1 MKKLLLV
8 AFFAVTCIVNPHL
21 APAQD
26 KDKEKIDMLIA
37 ELRQGNPRAAYVLG
51 EMGTKAK
58 EAIPALVEA
67 LKREPMPGESVAD
80 NAALALGKI
89 GADAVPALVRVLGDS
104 SATNAWPH
112 AASAL
117 KVIGPGARDAVPV
130 LIEVAKKPPPKDVLT
145 PCLAVDALGAIGP
158 GAKPAVPALAE
169 LLRHNVLKHP
179 NGRTHIV
186 VTLGK
191 IGPDAAESVKAL
203 HEVRERADAVL
214 RLHIDEALE
223 RIEPK
228 KKG

>member
-89 GADAVPALVRVLGDS
+89 G
-104 SATNAWPH
+104 
-112 AASAL
+112 
-117 KVIGPGARDAVPV
+117 
-130 LIEVAKKPPPKDVLT
+130 
-145 PCLAVDALGAIGP
+145 
-158 GAKPAVPALAE
+158 
-169 LLRHNVLKHP
+169 
-179 NGRTHIV
+179 
-186 VTLGK
+186 
-191 IGPDAAESVKAL
+191 PDAAESVKAL